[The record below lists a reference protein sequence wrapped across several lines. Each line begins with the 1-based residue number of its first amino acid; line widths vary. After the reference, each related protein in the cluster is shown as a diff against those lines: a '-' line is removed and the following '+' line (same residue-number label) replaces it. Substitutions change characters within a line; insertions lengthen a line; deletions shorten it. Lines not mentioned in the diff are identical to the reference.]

1 MQVLPCPPAVRCSIV
16 VKGDGRLLKVLLRG
30 DANGRI
36 SVFTIPEVT
45 DSQLE
50 QIQQLDNKF
59 ENPISMNRSVI
70 LNKDITNLAITIWR
84 NTSISIRLFQW
95 NNLKT
100 VSLILFTYPSCS
112 YIGDLI
118 LIHMKNPKHLFD
130 LLQLIEN
137 WLLS

>member
-1 MQVLPCPPAVRCSIV
+1 MLLIMQVLPCPPAVRCSIV

-59 ENPISMNRSVI
+59 ENPISMNPSVI
-70 LNKDITNLAITIWR
+70 LNKDITNLAITI
-84 NTSISIRLFQW
+84 
-95 NNLKT
+95 
-100 VSLILFTYPSCS
+100 
-112 YIGDLI
+112 
-118 LIHMKNPKHLFD
+118 
-130 LLQLIEN
+130 
-137 WLLS
+137 